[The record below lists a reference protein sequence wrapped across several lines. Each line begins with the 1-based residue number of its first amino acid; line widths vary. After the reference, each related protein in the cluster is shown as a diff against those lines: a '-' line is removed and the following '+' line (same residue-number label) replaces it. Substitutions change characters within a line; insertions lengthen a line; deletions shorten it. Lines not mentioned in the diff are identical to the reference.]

1 MKMNSYFDFEYYPK
15 INPKIIERNKQT
27 IISNRN
33 KWESPFFTD
42 TTSYLDL
49 VKIEGVTK
57 DYTNDKIKNVI
68 VLGTGGSI
76 QTLLAL
82 KHLAKKKLYHI
93 TSSRAVELKSCLDTT
108 NPEESIVIPIS
119 RGGETLDVNSTIG
132 TFLKKGYNFLGL
144 SSKGTMYNI
153 LNKIG
158 CPILEVPDLSGRFA
172 GSISNVGILP
182 SYLLG
187 INITEFLKGLSDGYD
202 KFMHFHENPAL
213 EFSSFLYGLYLKGYI
228 NVFSMPYSTTVEGS
242 VGLFVQEI
250 SESTG
255 KSEKGLIG
263 TYQSAPLCQH
273 SVLEYLLGGTKGA
286 VIPVLW
292 TVENESKDFPLS
304 SSIDYVNNKSAQ
316 TVVNYQADA
325 TFQALLDQVVPT
337 AKISITQSNE
347 YSIGI
352 LISFIQS
359 SIYNLCL
366 LLDVNW
372 SNNPKVII
380 GKEIGN
386 KYLKETISPAIRK
399 DTRRNLA
406 MSKFQQDF
414 YKVQ

>member
-1 MKMNSYFDFEYYPK
+1 MNSYFEFEYYPK
-15 INPKIIERNKQT
+15 IYQKIIERHEQI
-27 IISNRN
+27 IISNRD

-42 TTSYLDL
+42 TTSYLDIA
-49 VKIEGVTK
+49 KIEGVAK
-57 DYTNDKIKNVI
+57 EYANEKIKNVI

-82 KHLAKKKLYHI
+82 KHLAKKNLYHI
-93 TSSRAVELKSCLDTT
+93 TNSRAVELKHCLDTT

-132 TFLKKGYNFLGL
+132 TFLKKDYSFLGL
-144 SSKGTMYNI
+144 SSKGTMHNI
-153 LNKIG
+153 LSKIG

-172 GSISNVGILP
+172 GSVSNVGILP
-182 SYLLG
+182 SLLLG
-187 INITEFLKGLSDGYD
+187 ININEFLKGLNDGYE
-202 KFMHFHENPAL
+202 KFMGFEVNPAL
-213 EFSSFLYGLYLKGYI
+213 EFSSFLYGLYLKGYKI
-228 NVFSMPYSTTVEGS
+228 VFSMPYSITLEGS

-255 KSEKGLIG
+255 KNEKGLIG
-263 TYQSAPLCQH
+263 TFQSAPLCQH

-292 TVENESKDFPLS
+292 AVENESEDFLLS

-325 TFQALLDQVVPT
+325 TFQALLDQLVPT
-337 AKISITQSNE
+337 AKISITQSDE

-386 KYLKETISPAIRK
+386 KYLKETISPAKRK
-399 DTRRNLA
+399 DTRRLLA
-406 MSKFQQDF
+406 ASKFQQDF
-414 YKVQ
+414 YKD

>member
-1 MKMNSYFDFEYYPK
+1 MNSYFDFEYYPK

-49 VKIEGVTK
+49 AKIEGGATE
-57 DYTNDKIKNVI
+57 YANEKIKNVI

-93 TSSRAVELKSCLDTT
+93 TSSRAVELKDCLDTT
-108 NPEESIVIPIS
+108 KPEESIVIPIS

-132 TFLKKGYNFLGL
+132 TFLKNDYSFLGL

-172 GSISNVGILP
+172 GSVSNVSILP
-182 SYLLG
+182 SLLLG
-187 INITEFLKGLSDGYD
+187 ININEFLKGLNDGYE
-202 KFMHFHENPAL
+202 KFMGFKVNPAL
-213 EFSSFLYGLYLKGYI
+213 EFSSFLYGLYLKGYKI
-228 NVFSMPYSTTVEGS
+228 VFSMPYSTTLEGS

-255 KSEKGLIG
+255 KNEMGLIG

>member
-1 MKMNSYFDFEYYPK
+1 MNSYFDFEYYPK

-49 VKIEGVTK
+49 IKIKDVTK
-57 DYTNDKIKNVI
+57 DYTNEKIKNVI

-93 TSSRAVELKSCLDTT
+93 TSSRAVELKNCLDTT

-292 TVENESKDFPLS
+292 TVENESNDFPLS

-386 KYLKETISPAIRK
+386 KYLKETISPTIRK

-406 MSKFQQDF
+406 MSKFKQDF

>member
-1 MKMNSYFDFEYYPK
+1 MYSYFDFEYYPK
-15 INPKIIERNKQT
+15 INPKILEKYQQI
-27 IISNRN
+27 IISNRD

-49 VKIEGVTK
+49 AKIKSVANEYTK
-57 DYTNDKIKNVI
+57 EKIKNVI

-82 KHLAKKKLYHI
+82 KHLAKKKIYHI
-93 TSSRAVELKSCLDTT
+93 TSSRAVELKHCLDTT
-108 NPEESIVIPIS
+108 NPEDSIVIPIS

-132 TFLKKGYNFLGL
+132 TFLKKDYNFIGL

-153 LNKIG
+153 LNNIG
-158 CPILEVPDLSGRFA
+158 CPVLEVPDLSGRFA
-172 GSISNVGILP
+172 GSVSNVGILP
-182 SYLLG
+182 SFLLG
-187 INITEFLKGLSDGYD
+187 ININEFLRGLTDGYKTFMNLSD
-202 KFMHFHENPAL
+202 NPAL
-213 EFSSFLYGLYLKGYI
+213 KFSSFLYNLYLKGYKL
-228 NVFSMPYSTTVEGS
+228 VFSMPYSITLEGS

-255 KSEKGLIG
+255 KDEKGLIG
-263 TYQSAPLCQH
+263 SFQPAPLCQH

-292 TVENESKDFPLS
+292 TLENESEDFQLS
-304 SSIDYVNNKSAQ
+304 SSIDYVNNKTAQ

-325 TFQALLDQVVPT
+325 TFQALLDQVVPA
-337 AKISITQSNE
+337 AKISINQSNE

-372 SNNPKVII
+372 SNNPKVIL

-386 KYLKETISPAIRK
+386 RYLKDTISPEKRKEIRR
-399 DTRRNLA
+399 TLA
-406 MSKFQQDF
+406 LSKFPQDF
-414 YKVQ
+414 YND

>member
-1 MKMNSYFDFEYYPK
+1 MNSYFDFEYYPK

-93 TSSRAVELKSCLDTT
+93 TSSRAVELKNCLDTT

-202 KFMHFHENPAL
+202 KFMNFHENPAL

>member
-1 MKMNSYFDFEYYPK
+1 MNSNLDFEYYPK
-15 INPKIIERNKQT
+15 INPKIIERHEQI
-27 IISNRN
+27 IISNRD
-33 KWESPFFTD
+33 KWEIPFFTD

-49 VKIEGVTK
+49 AKIEGVAK
-57 DYTNDKIKNVI
+57 KFTNEKIKNII

-93 TSSRAVELKSCLDTT
+93 TSSRAVELKHCLDTT

-132 TFLKKGYNFLGL
+132 TFLKKDYNFLGL

-153 LNKIG
+153 LSKIG

-172 GSISNVGILP
+172 GSVSNVGILP
-182 SYLLG
+182 SLLLG
-187 INITEFLKGLSDGYD
+187 ININEFLKGLNDGYE
-202 KFMHFHENPAL
+202 KYMGFMVNPAL
-213 EFSSFLYGLYLKGYI
+213 EFSSFLYGLYLKGYKI
-228 NVFSMPYSTTVEGS
+228 VFSMPYSITLEGS

-255 KSEKGLIG
+255 KKEKGLIG

-292 TVENESKDFPLS
+292 TAEKESTDFPLS
-304 SSIDYVNNKSAQ
+304 SSIDYVNNKTAQ

-337 AKISITQSNE
+337 AKISITQTDE

-366 LLDVNW
+366 LLDVDW

-380 GKEIGN
+380 GKEIGT
-386 KYLKETISPAIRK
+386 KYLKETISPAKRK

-406 MSKFQQDF
+406 QSKFQQDF
-414 YKVQ
+414 YKVD